1 MLECGSSARC
11 DGSAE
16 CDSSAGCDGSAE
28 CDGSAGCDGSAEC
41 DGSAGMRQQRESIRT
56 MQKYG
61 GNTDMEERQT

>member
-1 MLECGSSARC
+1 MTAIRQLHLTSFVNEVMRESSISMKGSQVFTT
-11 DGSAE
+11 DI
-16 CDSSAGCDGSAE
+16 
-28 CDGSAGCDGSAEC
+28 C

>member
-1 MLECGSSARC
+1 MRRQCWNVTAVLECGSSA
-11 DGSAE
+11 G
-16 CDSSAGCDGSAE
+16 
-28 CDGSAGCDGSAEC
+28 C

>member
-1 MLECGSSARC
+1 MAAVLECGSSA
-11 DGSAE
+11 G
-16 CDSSAGCDGSAE
+16 
-28 CDGSAGCDGSAEC
+28 C

>member
-1 MLECGSSARC
+1 MAAVLECGSSAGC

-16 CDSSAGCDGSAE
+16 CDSSAG
-28 CDGSAGCDGSAEC
+28 C